1 VHRRSSLR
9 LLTALVLLLGHAS
22 GVAHLLLVEH
32 ARCPE
37 HGELVHA
44 RTHPPSR
51 LILAARTAVSAA
63 PLVDGHADDHC
74 LACATQSQSAGA
86 ARVAGR
92 PVMLFVRAPL
102 LAARDE
108 ANVPRQRL
116 LSLAPKTSPP
126 SIG

>member
-1 VHRRSSLR
+1 VHRRSSFR
-9 LLTALVLLLGHAS
+9 LLTALALLLGHAS

-44 RTHPPSR
+44 RTHPQARSTV
-51 LILAARTAVSAA
+51 AARTVLSAA

-74 LACATQSQSAGA
+74 LACSTQSQSSGA
-86 ARVAGR
+86 ARVVGR
-92 PVMLFVRAPL
+92 PMMLFVEVPL

-108 ANVPRQRL
+108 ATVPRQRL
-116 LSLAPKTSPP
+116 LRLAPKTSPP
-126 SIG
+126 SLG